1 MLKGKELSD
10 LKKWNSLILKLVDN
24 FKESNYNKIID
35 FLQTKKYDS
44 NNSII
49 DKILNE
55 KDNNN
60 HDILLKQ
67 LNANKNIDYN
77 LLGIYANY
85 SVFLIIWKNFVSQKK
100 K

>member
-1 MLKGKELSD
+1 MSGEL
-10 LKKWNSLILKLVDN
+10 NGLILKLFDN
-24 FKESNYNKIID
+24 DNESNYNKIVD

-60 HDILLKQ
+60 NDILSK
-67 LNANKNIDYN
+67 
-77 LLGIYANY
+77 
-85 SVFLIIWKNFVSQKK
+85 
-100 K
+100 